1 MKMRHI
7 VFALAL
13 GFSSSAAIA
22 SHCPSLVGKIDSI
35 LATQP
40 NLPQSTL
47 DEVKSLRDDGEKQH
61 KAGQHGQSVETL
73 NKALS
78 MLGNT

>member
-22 SHCPSLVGKIDSI
+22 SQCPGLVAKIDSI

-47 DEVKSLRDDGEKQH
+47 DEVKTLRDDGEKQH